1 MKLLKSFGIT
11 LTLLFIIVPILL
23 LAGCVASSGLG
34 LGLGI
39 LAVLFFY
46 VLVPVFF
53 IVLIAFLIRWI
64 IRTVKEQPQ
73 QQKDENLEIA
83 KERYA
88 KGEISKEEFE
98 QLKKD
103 LS

>member
-1 MKLLKSFGIT
+1 MKLLKSFSIT